1 MKKFTHLSLSKL
13 TIRKI
18 SSKIIFASTLLL
30 FSSCADDEMNS
41 NKVEYIEDTKIDGPI
56 TIEKLLENGWEI
68 LQDNDLSDF
77 DDSIENLNE
86 KRPINAQSTP
96 LTSEHLKDIGYDT
109 NTINGRLKLMKDLTI
124 NGIAP
129 VGVRFNQS
137 FATGIGHKLNFTQ
150 MANVNIKVGK
160 PVIKILENGVLL
172 PSEYSNVFRFTNPD
186 NVQKIDQ
193 FNYIISKTRRTS
205 KTVTVTASVKVGGNI
220 NLSIPSIEGI
230 KGGVNLEFTLGGSLS
245 HTDTKE
251 SIERFDMENKII
263 VPPNSRR
270 DILVIT
276 TKSSSLIN
284 YSVPVTFT
292 GNVQTNFAL
301 PVNWSLFHNTPITN
315 YPNFARNTKAE
326 EGLVS
331 INKVN
336 RITVLIRKPV
346 RLNN

>member
-1 MKKFTHLSLSKL
+1 MKNFTHFSLPKVN
-13 TIRKI
+13 IRKNL
-18 SSKIIFASTLLL
+18 SKIIFASSLLIAN
-30 FSSCADDEMNS
+30 SCADDDMS
-41 NKVEYIEDTKIDGPI
+41 SKKVEYIEDTKIEGPV

-77 DDSIENLNE
+77 DDSIDNLNE

-96 LTSEHLKDIGYDT
+96 LTREHLKDIGYDT
-109 NTINGRLKLMKDLTI
+109 STFSGRLKLMNDLTI
-124 NGIAP
+124 NGMAP

-137 FATGIGHKLNFTQ
+137 FATGIGHQLNFTQ
-150 MANVNIKVGK
+150 MANVNIKIGK

-186 NVQKIDQ
+186 NAQKIDQ
-193 FNYIISKTRRTS
+193 FNYTISKTRKTS

-220 NLSIPSIEGI
+220 NLSIPAIEGI
-230 KGGVNLEFTLGGSLS
+230 KGGVNLDFTLGGSLS
-245 HTDTKE
+245 LTDTKE
-251 SIERFDMENKII
+251 STERFEMENKII
-263 VPPNSRR
+263 VPPRSRR

-276 TKSSSLIN
+276 TKNSSLIN

-292 GNVQTNFAL
+292 GNVQTNFAI
-301 PVNWSLFHNTPITN
+301 PVNWSLFHNIPITN